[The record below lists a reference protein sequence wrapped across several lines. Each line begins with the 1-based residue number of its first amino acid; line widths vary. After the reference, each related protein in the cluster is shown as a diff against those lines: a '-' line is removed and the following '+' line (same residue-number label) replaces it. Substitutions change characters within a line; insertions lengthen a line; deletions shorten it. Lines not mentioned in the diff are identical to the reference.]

1 MGAGAAEHAARRLE
15 QSMDSGIDV
24 PQIFA
29 RNDAVPAAVVGDN
42 ERADV
47 VEEQQASG
55 IDYAAAR

>member
-1 MGAGAAEHAARRLE
+1 
-15 QSMDSGIDV
+15 MDSGIDV

-29 RNDAVPAAVVGDN
+29 RNDAVPAAVVGDD